1 MTGSRTGSRIRA
13 CRGALAGSQ
22 AGVTLVELAVVLVII
37 TLLAVALFPSL
48 GNVLQVS
55 EAKGAAEQVAGAI
68 RLARQYAV
76 TRGTNHCVAFGGT
89 PNTAFTIREA
99 TSDTSCDGTVIQPAT
114 TIGHGLAVILP
125 TDLSIVFDPIG
136 NVRNFPPGNPSVT
149 LVVDS
154 NPTACPAATPMN
166 VLVTLYGGV
175 RVSGGTC
182 S

>member
-1 MTGSRTGSRIRA
+1 MTGSRVEAR
-13 CRGALAGSQ
+13 RGGVGGCQ

-37 TLLAVALFPSL
+37 TLLAIAIFPSL

-68 RLARQYAV
+68 RLARQYAI
-76 TRGTNHCVAFGGT
+76 TRGINHCVAFSGT

-99 TSDTSCDGTVIQPAT
+99 SSDTSCDGAVVQPTT

-125 TDLSIVFDPIG
+125 ADLSIVFDPIG

-154 NPTACPAATPMN
+154 NPTACPAATPMH

-175 RVSGGTC
+175 RVSSGAC
-182 S
+182 A